1 MFCRM
6 SQARSRKTCQLLQ
19 APTLRGLAATL
30 EKKPINL
37 FQETTRMRYW
47 WLGGRR
53 RGGLGDYYEFER
65 FSVGLELHFILVERE
80 LDRCI

>member
-1 MFCRM
+1 MERVSGFNEQDKIQTNDDL
-6 SQARSRKTCQLLQ
+6 SHLVLFVFQ
-19 APTLRGLAATL
+19 P
-30 EKKPINL
+30 L
-37 FQETTRMRYW
+37 FQETVRTGYW